1 MFTRNPFLLH
11 ICTSSVCFMSLDGF
25 SFSIVLHLP
34 RPESERTDTAQHDA
48 AKRRGKIHNPLT
60 SCITFI
66 DFHFSCFVPVSSPM
80 NPLLQTQS
88 FFFVRRRS
96 ALGCDEHHRMRQK
109 CIMQCLVG
117 KREIHPHG
125 GGSKATLTQFIS
137 RRVGK
142 SVSCAWGLRA
152 KD

>member
-1 MFTRNPFLLH
+1 
-11 ICTSSVCFMSLDGF
+11 MSLDGF

-88 FFFVRRRS
+88 FFLSAAVRLS
-96 ALGCDEHHRMRQK
+96 AATSTIECDKNVLCNVWSEREKFIHTGEAQK
-109 CIMQCLVG
+109 RL
-117 KREIHPHG
+117 
-125 GGSKATLTQFIS
+125 
-137 RRVGK
+137 
-142 SVSCAWGLRA
+142 
-152 KD
+152 